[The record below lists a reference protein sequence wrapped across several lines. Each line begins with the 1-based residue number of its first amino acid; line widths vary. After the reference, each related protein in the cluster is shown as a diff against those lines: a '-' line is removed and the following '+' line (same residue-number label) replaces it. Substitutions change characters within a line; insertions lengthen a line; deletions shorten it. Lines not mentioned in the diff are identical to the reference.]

1 VHPFFANEAA
11 RAAGARHGT
20 VTEAWAP
27 IAKGKVNDDT
37 TIGEIADRLDR
48 TPAQVALRWH
58 LQRGDIVFP
67 KSMRRERMAENFAI
81 FDFEL
86 GDDDLATISGLDRG
100 EEGRTGPNP
109 NTMDWLG

>member
-1 VHPFFANEAA
+1 
-11 RAAGARHGT
+11 
-20 VTEAWAP
+20 
-27 IAKGKVNDDT
+27 
-37 TIGEIADRLDR
+37 
-48 TPAQVALRWH
+48 
-58 LQRGDIVFP
+58 
-67 KSMRRERMAENFAI
+67 MRRERMAENFAI